1 MIVEILAVGTELLLG
16 QIVNSNA
23 ATIGA
28 RLADAGL
35 DHHHQGV
42 VGDNLDRIVAALRT
56 AIERSDAVIIT
67 GGIGPTQDDVTREA
81 IAEAIGAPLVH
92 SADYEAELRAAWDRR
107 GRVMPES
114 NLRQASY
121 PSGGRLV
128 PNPKGSAPGVE
139 VRAGDTWIFAV
150 PGVPAE
156 MSTMIDDHVIPTLRR
171 SAGLGDDIVV
181 SRVLRT
187 WGESE
192 SKVGEMLGDLYES
205 LRNPTVAFLASSGE
219 IKVRLTAKA
228 PTEAAARALIAPV
241 EADVRRRMGSLVFG
255 ADAATIEQILLD
267 ELRERSWSLATAES
281 ATGGLIASRLTSTPG
296 ASDVFA
302 GAIVAYRTSLK
313 HQLLDVPRELVAEHG
328 VVSEPVGRAM
338 AEGCRRR
345 LGVEVAVAT
354 TGSAGPDE
362 LERPVGTMVI
372 AVATPDATVAR
383 TLRLP
388 GDRERVR
395 AYSTTAALHHVR
407 LALVGSEPSGF
418 WAGRS
423 ET

>member
-1 MIVEILAVGTELLLG
+1 MIVEIVAVGTELLLG

-23 ATIGA
+23 AAIGA

-35 DHHHQGV
+35 DHHHQSV
-42 VGDNLDRIVAALRT
+42 VGDNLERIVATLRT
-56 AIERSDAVIIT
+56 ALERADAVVVT
-67 GGIGPTQDDVTREA
+67 GGIGPTQDDMTREA
-81 IAEAIGAPLVH
+81 IAEAIGVPLVH
-92 SADYEAELRAAWDRR
+92 SDEYEAQLRATWERR

-114 NLRQASY
+114 NLRQAAY
-121 PSGGRLV
+121 PQGGRLI

-139 VRAGDTWIFAV
+139 VRWGDSWIFAV
-150 PGVPAE
+150 PGVPPE

-171 SAGLGDDIVV
+171 EAGLGDDIVV

-228 PTEAAARALIAPV
+228 LTEAAARELIAPV
-241 EADVRRRMGSLVFG
+241 EADIRERMGALVFG
-255 ADAATIEQILLD
+255 ADAATIEQIVLD
-267 ELRERSWSLATAES
+267 ELRARSWSLATAES
-281 ATGGLIASRLTSTPG
+281 ATGGLIASRITAVPG

-302 GAIVAYRTSLK
+302 GAVVAYRTALK
-313 HQLLDVPRELVAEHG
+313 HELLDVPDALVAEHG
-328 VVSEPVGRAM
+328 VVSEQVGRAM

-345 LGVEVAVAT
+345 LGADVAVAT

-372 AVATPDATVAR
+372 AVATPEETVAR

-407 LALVGSEPSGF
+407 LSLIGGSPTGF